1 MSQVTEPT
9 PNSALAGHGSE
20 GFEQVGQGLNVYESP
35 DVVEGVVKWLETP
48 DDVIA
53 FANGADVSD
62 VVVVARG
69 GTTTFLTMALNAGVR
84 GVVTLQGAP
93 ESHLGILCR
102 EYGIPCIMSV
112 SFDKGVRTG
121 RGETIPADGVRIRL
135 DVSRRPEGIVAVEA
149 GAPVDDSPPPED
161 AAPAM
166 SPEQMAQ
173 IQVLL
178 EKFTGEVPHGVE
190 GDRIMQAEMETR
202 VLHADDDSM
211 HRDLTLQ
218 EVNEAVRYYT
228 WNEWDALASRATE
241 GESGLI
247 PRQEYEA
254 MGIMNCWFRHPDW
267 LRVVEDEIGIDKV
280 IDIGALARNEIGTK
294 VNMLHLWALATA
306 PSFGRGIALEL
317 NLHDLDYKADRIRDC
332 FGVVR
337 RLYKGM
343 WGDGPMLTSMRDYRA
358 EILDRSWID
367 RFASDRMSLEDPETR
382 ATFQR
387 FNGAAEL
394 MGFLLSFDN
403 RLGVGDHGPYP
414 LEDGGF
420 VLVRDVFLNEPA
432 YSWCDSDSGL
442 PWSVTIA
449 MFFGPDSG
457 LDVQMMDLST
467 VFTTPANYLPYVEG
481 VAVYERATW
490 DAPMDSVRL
499 LGLEDMATLRTTCEE
514 ASAALYGRIAA
525 MSQREKIEAGALT
538 YTAGF
543 ALPVARASGMYDELV
558 AEHGLLEI
566 HPAVS
571 ACYDTIVSGVAT
583 EMIPRLF
590 LTGSWGNP
598 VPAEVADSMGDIRDE
613 FSVLHALKVCGFA
626 DVDRVAARTGLSAE
640 RVTAVLDGTDEV
652 GHTKSRTG
660 RISGHMLTPAGK
672 ARHVLLR
679 GDSVDED
686 AVGVVA
692 AAYETFL
699 APNRA
704 FKQLTTDAQTTDLGA
719 DELLR
724 RLDEVHADVV
734 EVLAKTEGAGLSW
747 FSTYA
752 DRFGDALE
760 RLRGGDTSALAR
772 PMSNSYH
779 DVWMELHE
787 DLLGTLGR
795 ERTEEDE

>member
-9 PNSALAGHGSE
+9 PARSVAGSE

-35 DVVEGVVKWLETP
+35 DAVEGVVKWLETP
-48 DDVIA
+48 EDVIA
-53 FANGADVSD
+53 FASSGDVSD

-69 GTTTFLTMALNAGVR
+69 GTTTFLTMALNAGVK

-112 SFDKGVRTG
+112 AFDKGVRTG

-135 DVSRRPEGIVAVEA
+135 DVSNRPAGLVSVEV
-149 GAPVDDSPPPED
+149 GSPVDDSPPSED
-161 AAPAM
+161 ASPAM

-173 IQVLL
+173 IQLLL
-178 EKFTGEVPHGVE
+178 EKFTGVVPHGVE
-190 GDRIMQAEMETR
+190 GDKVMQAEMKTR
-202 VLHADDDSM
+202 VLYADDDTM
-211 HRDLTLQ
+211 HRDLTVE
-218 EVNEAVRYYT
+218 EVNEAIRYYT

-254 MGIMNCWFRHPDW
+254 MGIMQCWFRHPDW
-267 LRVVEDEIGIDKV
+267 LRAIEDKIGIDKV
-280 IDIGALARNEIGTK
+280 IEIGALGRNEIGTK

-332 FGVVR
+332 LGVVR

-343 WGDGPMLTSMRDYRA
+343 WGDGPILASMQDYRA
-358 EILDRSWID
+358 EILERSWID
-367 RFASDRMSLEDPETR
+367 RFAENRISLEDPEAR
-382 ATFQR
+382 NTFQR
-387 FNGAAEL
+387 FNGSAEL

-432 YSWCDSDSGL
+432 YSWCDTQSGL

-449 MFFGPDSG
+449 MFFPPDSG
-457 LDVQMMDLST
+457 VDVQMMDLST
-467 VFTTPANYLPYVEG
+467 VFTTPANYLPHVES
-481 VAVYERATW
+481 VAVYERSTW
-490 DAPMDSVRL
+490 DTPMESVRP
-499 LGLEDMATLRTTCEE
+499 LGLDDMVALRTTCEG

-525 MSQREKIEAGALT
+525 MTQREKIEAGALT

-543 ALPVARASGMYDELV
+543 ALPIVRAAGMYDELV
-558 AEHGLLEI
+558 ADHGLLEI

-598 VPAEVADSMGDIRDE
+598 VPEDVADSMGDTRDE
-613 FSVLHALKVCGFA
+613 FAVLHALKVCGFA
-626 DVDRVAARTGLSAE
+626 DADRVADRTELDAE
-640 RVTAVLDGTDEV
+640 RIATVLAGTDEA
-652 GHTKSRTG
+652 GHTKSRSG

-672 ARHVLLR
+672 SRHVLLR
-679 GDSVDED
+679 GDSVEAD
-686 AVGVVA
+686 ALADVS
-692 AAYETFL
+692 AAYEDFL
-699 APNRA
+699 APNRV
-704 FKQLTTDAQTTDLGA
+704 FKQFTTDVQLNGLGGDA
-719 DELLR
+719 LTG
-724 RLDEVHADVV
+724 RLDAIHEDVV
-734 EVLAKTEGAGLSW
+734 RVLARASESGLSW
-747 FSTYA
+747 FATYER
-752 DRFGDALE
+752 RFSEALE
-760 RLRGGDTSALAR
+760 RLRGGDSSALAR

-787 DLLGTLGR
+787 DLLATLGR
-795 ERTEEDE
+795 ERADEDE